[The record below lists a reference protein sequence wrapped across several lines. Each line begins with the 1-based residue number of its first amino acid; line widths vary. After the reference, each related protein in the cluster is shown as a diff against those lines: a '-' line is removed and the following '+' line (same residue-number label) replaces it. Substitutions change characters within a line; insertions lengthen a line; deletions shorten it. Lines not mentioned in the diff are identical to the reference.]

1 MEVHVEV
8 NTGAQ
13 TEAVERRE
21 RLNDR
26 LAFGLLAAWF
36 IFRAVANRLGF
47 GAGPRFVKTSPWVIP
62 LLNNSSLLLIT
73 AGTGTTG
80 RPGLFALAMVTSVFM
95 STVAGLILYW
105 AGWRFGHRLAE
116 KASNPTSPWAGV
128 WNPKQIARAERWM
141 DRWGIAVIAVARIT
155 EFFIAPITLVAGASE
170 MRLRRFLLAHTI
182 GAVGFAGLFL
192 WIGSVAQRRWPWLQ
206 GWITDVYGPWA
217 LRIGIGLIV
226 LLVVLMGLGSL
237 LGKSEKVKKAEGRL
251 ESEEPSEAAPAT
263 EGTETPTAPPAQ
275 D

>member
-1 MEVHVEV
+1 MEV
-8 NTGAQ
+8 NTEAQ
-13 TEAVERRE
+13 AEVTERRE

-47 GAGPRFVKTSPWVIP
+47 GAGPQFVKSSPWVIP

-73 AGTGTTG
+73 AGTGTSG
-80 RPGLFALAMVTSVFM
+80 RPGLFVLAMLTSIFM
-95 STVAGLILYW
+95 STIAGLILYW

-141 DRWGIAVIAVARIT
+141 DRWGIAVVAIARVT
-155 EFFIAPITLVAGASE
+155 EFFIAPVNLVAGASE

-182 GAVGFAGLFL
+182 GSIGFAGLFL

-206 GWITDVYGPWA
+206 DWITDVYGPWA

-226 LLVVLMGLGSL
+226 LLVVLLGLGNL

-251 ESEEPSEAAPAT
+251 DAEEPAEASNPA
-263 EGTETPTAPPAQ
+263 ETPTTPPTQ

>member
-1 MEVHVEV
+1 MK
-8 NTGAQ
+8 TQ
-13 TEAVERRE
+13 PEAVERRE

-73 AGTGTTG
+73 AGTGTSG
-80 RPGLFALAMVTSVFM
+80 RPGMFALAMVTSIFM
-95 STVAGLILYW
+95 STIAGLILYW

-141 DRWGIAVIAVARIT
+141 DRWGIAVIAIARIT
-155 EFFIAPITLVAGASE
+155 EFFIAPVTLVAGASE
-170 MRLRRFLLAHTI
+170 MRLRRFMIAHTI

-217 LRIGIGLIV
+217 LRIGLGLIV
-226 LLVVLMGLGSL
+226 LLVVLLGLGNL
-237 LGKSEKVKKAEGRL
+237 LGRSEKVKKAEGRL
-251 ESEEPSEAAPAT
+251 DSEKSDEPSPPDDASDAA
-263 EGTETPTAPPAQ
+263 ETPASPAQ